1 MYKLKEMILMLCFIL
16 SGALCYANG
25 EARIEK
31 EQGEGIPI
39 EIIESGSC
47 TGPSRGNSI
56 IPTLN
61 GHMAQSIMESVYGI
75 NEFTC
80 PQVDFSKGD
89 RGMTF
94 SYSNEDLSKAMGLTC
109 STSPNPATTWVN
121 VDFTLPSN
129 ADRATLIVSNA
140 LGIKVAEYEL
150 AGNTGQKVLDLR
162 ALANGVYTCTLICGK
177 YQCTNKLVI
186 TK

>member
-16 SGALCYANG
+16 SGALCYAHG
-25 EARIEK
+25 EARIENEK
-31 EQGEGIPI
+31 GEGIPI
-39 EIIESGSC
+39 E
-47 TGPSRGNSI
+47 
-56 IPTLN
+56 
-61 GHMAQSIMESVYGI
+61 V
-75 NEFTC
+75 
-80 PQVDFSKGD
+80 
-89 RGMTF
+89 
-94 SYSNEDLSKAMGLTC
+94 NEDLSKAMGLTC

-150 AGNTGQKVLDLR
+150 VGDTGQKVLDLR
-162 ALANGVYTCTLICGK
+162 DLANGVYTCTLICGK

>member
-61 GHMAQSIMESVYGI
+61 GHVLTVVFSENLGQVSVEVATISGASVQCLSVLTPNGLQVYIPNAGNYI
-75 NEFTC
+75 VTFTLSNGDVYAGEFT
-80 PQVDFSKGD
+80 VTD
-89 RGMTF
+89 
-94 SYSNEDLSKAMGLTC
+94 
-109 STSPNPATTWVN
+109 
-121 VDFTLPSN
+121 
-129 ADRATLIVSNA
+129 
-140 LGIKVAEYEL
+140 
-150 AGNTGQKVLDLR
+150 
-162 ALANGVYTCTLICGK
+162 
-177 YQCTNKLVI
+177 
-186 TK
+186 